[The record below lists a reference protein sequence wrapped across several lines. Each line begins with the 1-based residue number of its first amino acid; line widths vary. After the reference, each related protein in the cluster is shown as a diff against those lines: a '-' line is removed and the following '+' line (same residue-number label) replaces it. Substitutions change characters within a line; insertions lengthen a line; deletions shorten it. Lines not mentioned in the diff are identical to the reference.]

1 MIGSEWVGR
10 ELGEYFVFEK
20 VGSGSMAE
28 VYKALQPSMD
38 RLVAIKLISPS
49 LSNDSHFVARFRR
62 EAKIAATLEH
72 PHILPVIDFGEQDD
86 VLYLVM
92 RYVNGGTL
100 HDLIQKGPLP
110 PPVVLR
116 YITEIG
122 EALDYAHGLRVVHR
136 DIKPKNVLLDAQ
148 GNPFIADFGLAK
160 LVGGGAITGSGMG
173 MIGTPHYMSPEQARA
188 QHVDGRSDL
197 YSLGVVLFQ
206 MLTGKVPFDADSTVG
221 IVMKHIGEA
230 VPDVTKF
237 NPDLTSSL
245 NSVLSKTMA
254 KHPADRHQTAHE
266 LTEALARAL
275 GTSVISGPILSRSL
289 SRSGERTLGAG
300 NPLDDLRADLYR
312 ASITFRRWVRPRRRL
327 RLAREKMAS
336 SWEDLKNS
344 AYEYRRSLTWLGG
357 LAILASLVVLGGPL
371 ANAARPAPSPTSAL
385 PTSTLPVIV
394 PPTVVAPPTN
404 TTLVT
409 AVAPTPSPGP
419 PTPIVTKSIVIADQ
433 DAMALVYISAGNF
446 LLGSSDSDPDARED
460 EKPQQVAY
468 LDAFWMDRTE
478 VTVAQFQDFVNATAY
493 QTDAERGCCV
503 GNYDQPGGIVFS
515 PNAAFVRNASWK
527 QPEGG
532 GGNLALPRRPVVQV
546 SWNDAK
552 AYCEWAGRR
561 LPTEAEWDKAA
572 RGSDG
577 RLYPWGNEFLEN
589 RVNFCDASCAASWRD
604 TAYDDKF
611 ARTSNVG
618 SYPDGASPYGLL
630 DMTGNALEWVNDF
643 YDFRGYYRYVF
654 ANPVAPTPTSLDGAT
669 HALRGGS
676 WIDSLDRVRASA
688 RWAMAPDG
696 RNNLTGFRCA
706 ADAAA
711 IP

>member
-20 VGSGSMAE
+20 IGSGSMAE

-49 LSNDSHFVARFRR
+49 LNSDSHFVARFRR
-62 EAKIAATLEH
+62 EAKIVATLEH

-86 VLYLVM
+86 ILYLVM

-110 PPVVLR
+110 PQVVLR

-237 NPDLTSSL
+237 NPDLTASL
-245 NSVLSKTMA
+245 NSVLSKAMA
-254 KHPADRHQTAHE
+254 KHPADRYQTAHE
-266 LTEALARAL
+266 LTEALARAM

-289 SRSGERTLGAG
+289 SRSGDRTLGAG

-327 RLAREKMAS
+327 RLAREKLAS
-336 SWEDLKNS
+336 SWEGLAKTT
-344 AYEYRRSLTWLGG
+344 YEFRRSLAWLGG
-357 LAILASLVVLGGPL
+357 GVLLVALFVLGGTL
-371 ANAARPAPSPTSAL
+371 ANAARPAPSPTLAL
-385 PTSTLPVIV
+385 PTHTLP
-394 PPTVVAPPTN
+394 
-404 TTLVT
+404 T
-409 AVAPTPSPGP
+409 AVSPTAVVLATGPPSTATSAPTLGP
-419 PTPIVTKSIVIADQ
+419 PTPVVTETIIIADP
-433 DAMALVYISAGNF
+433 DAMALVYIPAGEF
-446 LLGSSDSDPDARED
+446 LLGSSEDDPHARED

-468 LDAFWMDRTE
+468 LDAYWIDRTE
-478 VTVAQFQDFVNATAY
+478 VTVAQFQDFVNATGY
-493 QTDAERGCCV
+493 VTDAERGCCD
-503 GNYDQPGGIVFS
+503 GDFAEPGGIVFS
-515 PNAAFVRNASWK
+515 PNAAFVRNATWR

-532 GGNLALPRRPVVQV
+532 GGNPALPRRPVVQV
-546 SWNDAK
+546 SWNDSK

-577 RLYPWGNEFLEN
+577 RLYPWGDEFLDE
-589 RVNFCDASCAASWRD
+589 RVNFCDGRCAASWRD

-618 SYPDGASPYGLL
+618 SYPDGASPYGIF
-630 DMTGNALEWVNDF
+630 DMSGNALEWVNDY
-643 YDFRGYYRYVF
+643 YDFRGYYRYVY
-654 ANPVAPTPTSLDGAT
+654 ANPVAPTPTNVEGAAR
-669 HALRGGS
+669 ALRGGS

-688 RWAMAPDG
+688 RWQMAPDG

-706 ADAAA
+706 ADAATT
-711 IP
+711 P